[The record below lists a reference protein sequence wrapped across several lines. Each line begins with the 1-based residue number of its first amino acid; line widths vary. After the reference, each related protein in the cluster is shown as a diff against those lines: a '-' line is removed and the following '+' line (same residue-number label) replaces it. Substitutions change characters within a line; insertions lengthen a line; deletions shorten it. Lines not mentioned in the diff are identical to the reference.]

1 MTQKIYMRL
10 IESEIVGALDG
21 IMTELY
27 VNLTYLDK
35 SRFHFIK
42 AWKRNCKSSDGE
54 CYMK

>member
-10 IESEIVGALDG
+10 IESEIVGALEG

-42 AWKRNCKSSDGE
+42 AWKINCKSSDGE